1 MESQPVEN
9 IESLPPML
17 RQYIEYKRRHPEAL
31 LFFQVGDFYELFFD
45 DAVTTAKL
53 LGLTLTSRDKNSDKP
68 IPMCGVPISVIDGYI
83 AKLVGGGRAVAIVRQ
98 VGDPNARKGMMERQL
113 ERIVTP
119 GVQVLGSESKS
130 RQENFLAAV
139 FVSTLGEEFAVAYTD
154 VRTSKIRLRDGLDR
168 EGLLAELRIVAPV
181 EIVLPREFEGKRF
194 DRRSNWVRDV
204 EAISES
210 TSCVFRPFERVE
222 SDRLSEVNGYIALSE
237 VAKRAVH
244 LLVGY
249 IDEATVGQ
257 RVAFTEVEED
267 SHQDELIM
275 DSGTRKHLELLSN
288 LRDGGSHGTLLS
300 VVDQTKTPHGGRLI
314 REWIVRPL
322 TAKDKLTDRLNA
334 VESLLTEQRSL
345 RSELLT
351 KLEGVSDLERLATR
365 LELSA
370 ISPRELAALRDS
382 LSAINEIR
390 LSLGM
395 VAASLPDLLKSNYEG
410 LIYDLEV
417 LRTLE
422 NTLTETPPISV
433 VDGGIIKPGINS
445 DLDRLRD
452 IRANG
457 KSWIA
462 ALENTEKERTGINS
476 LKIRFN
482 SVFGYYIE
490 VTRAN
495 LEKVPTDYIRKQTTA
510 NGERYIT
517 EALKVQEEE
526 ILNAETREHKLEREL
541 YENLVA
547 QIKPFTTTL
556 RRLSLCL
563 AELDIIISLAQAA
576 ELHGFVRPELNES
589 RNLKINSGRHP
600 VLNAILKHDFVPNDV
615 HFKESERQVL
625 ILTGPNMGGKSTYLR
640 QTALITV
647 LAQIGSFVPADAATI
662 GLVDRI
668 FTRIGAADNMMEGES
683 TFMVEMREAAFILAN
698 ATSRSL
704 LLIDELGRGTATQDG
719 LSLAQATLEWISDRI
734 GARTLFATHF
744 HELTA
749 LDSAL
754 PAVVNLSVGSTEVE
768 GDIIFTHSIC
778 EGPASKSYGLE
789 VAKLAGLPQELLGR
803 AKEIM
808 SGDTNSQKD
817 PQKAS
822 AQLSMFG
829 NSTYSDQSGE
839 VKTRDVVRVVEKVI
853 EKVVEPSD
861 YKKIKVVAEKI
872 LSADLNSLTPL
883 AALNLLANLK
893 ETQKHDA

>member
-17 RQYIEYKRRHPEAL
+17 RQYLEYKRRHPEAL

-119 GVQVLGSESKS
+119 GVQVLGSDSKS
-130 RQENFLAAV
+130 RQENFLAAI

-222 SDRLSEVNGYIALSE
+222 SDRLSEVNGYVALSE

-267 SHQDELIM
+267 SYQDELIM

-300 VVDQTKTPHGGRLI
+300 VIDHTKTPHGGRLI

-322 TAKDKLTDRLNA
+322 TSLEKISHRLDT
-334 VESLLTEQRSL
+334 VESLLNKERSL
-345 RSELLT
+345 RGELNQ
-351 KLEGVSDLERLATR
+351 KLEGIADLERLATR

-370 ISPRELAALRDS
+370 VSPRELAALRDS
-382 LSAINEIR
+382 LSAMTDIR
-390 LSLGM
+390 LSLGSI
-395 VAASLPDLLKSNYEG
+395 ASRLPLLLKSIYEG
-410 LIYDLEV
+410 LIFDVEV
-417 LRTLE
+417 LRDLE
-422 NTLTETPPISV
+422 KTLTDLPPISL
-433 VDGGIIKPGINS
+433 VDGGIIRSGIDT
-445 DLDRLRD
+445 DLDRLRE

-490 VTRAN
+490 ITRAN
-495 LEKVPTDYIRKQTTA
+495 LDKVPADYIRKQTTA

-517 EALKVQEEE
+517 EALKIQEEE
-526 ILNAETREHKLEREL
+526 ILNAESRELKLEREL
-541 YENLVA
+541 FEELVSR
-547 QIKPFTTTL
+547 IRPFSATL
-556 RRLSLCL
+556 RNLSLCL
-563 AELDIIISLAQAA
+563 AELDILASLAISA
-576 ELHGFVRPELNES
+576 EINGFSRPELNDS
-589 RNLKINSGRHP
+589 RNLKIVGGKHP
-600 VLNAILKHDFVPNDV
+600 VLSMLLKHDFVPNDLD
-615 HFKESERQVL
+615 FYEGTREVL

-640 QTALITV
+640 QAALIV
-647 LAQIGSFVPADAATI
+647 ILSQLGSFVPAQSVQI
-662 GLVDRI
+662 GLVDKI

-683 TFMVEMREAAFILAN
+683 TFMVEMREAGFILAN

-719 LSLAQATLEWISDRI
+719 LSLAQATLEWISNKI
-734 GARTLFATHF
+734 SARTLFATHF
-744 HELTA
+744 HELT
-749 LDSAL
+749 LLQQAL
-754 PAVVNLSVGSTEVE
+754 PGVFNLSVGSKEVE
-768 GDIIFTHSIC
+768 GDILFTHSIC
-778 EGPASKSYGLE
+778 VGPANKSYGLE
-789 VAKLAGLPQELLGR
+789 VAKLAGLPNGLLDR
-803 AKEIM
+803 AREIM
-808 SGDTNSQKD
+808 STAGQPPPSTTSGYN
-817 PQKAS
+817 
-822 AQLSMFG
+822 QLSMFAESRG
-829 NSTYSDQSGE
+829 RE
-839 VKTRDVVRVVEKVI
+839 VVKVVEKVI
-853 EKVVEPSD
+853 EPSD
-861 YKKIKVVAEKI
+861 YKKIKVVAEKV
-872 LSADLNSLTPL
+872 LGADLNSLTPL
-883 AALNLLANLK
+883 AALNLLATVK
-893 ETQKHDA
+893 ETHKQDA